1 MQLSAKVSV
10 LLVLF
15 LTHLLGKMRC
25 QIYHEDSKAKLTTFF
40 FLPPYKLHEESD
52 FHLGDRTSWGSSAS
66 TAGGA
71 WVQFP
76 VGELRSLML
85 PLPKNLGDRLS
96 EPQSVDHSTA

>member
-1 MQLSAKVSV
+1 MPTAWQSVEVKPQHTMMDCFQKEKKNELIWVEEVSLFMTV
-10 LLVLF
+10 AILL
-15 LTHLLGKMRC
+15 KD
-25 QIYHEDSKAKLTTFF
+25 IYKYVCHC
-40 FLPPYKLHEESD
+40 
-52 FHLGDRTSWGSSAS
+52 R
-66 TAGGA
+66 GA